1 MLNDAVVVCVEGGFP
16 PVPVTVNGYVPPA
29 VEELTFM
36 FNVDEV
42 VAGFGLKLPVAP
54 AGRALMDK
62 LTDELNPPVRVIVT
76 V

>member
-1 MLNDAVVVCVEGGFP
+1 M
-16 PVPVTVNGYVPPA
+16 PVTVNGCVPPA

-36 FNVDEV
+36 FNVEAL
-42 VAGFGLKLPVAP
+42 VAGFGAKLPVAP
-54 AGRALMDK
+54 DGRPLMDK